1 MGAFQDVVNQ
11 AQAQEDLR
19 NPRTAAAAAQTI
31 ADPIA
36 TAPQVPGVN
45 FLDQQPPAAQYE
57 QSYVITDPNL
67 YWGPEGQ
74 LLGPEGQIGNIE
86 QAVALGQGIR
96 AETNKTFDPYSTTP
110 NENAPYWGKPDKQ
123 GNPGPYL
130 QQAAWNTYNQLIQA
144 KPELAG
150 KILNPDAIA
159 QMAWEANGGGTNGI
173 PGSQWNVPSIALQMQ
188 NALLNQAPVLKATG
202 YDSIDLTTTP
212 QAQEAIANGSQQ
224 ALSNFNNAQNYN
236 SGSLFGPGGALEEN
250 MGAIAMIGA
259 LVVTAMTAGAA
270 APTVAAAESL
280 AAADATAVAAGYAG
294 AADAMASGVTAI
306 DLGLPAATSAVDV
319 TAASAASS
327 LNAAGIATTA
337 ESLLPA
343 ATAAT
348 EAVDATSN
356 AGIASLTGDI
366 TPPPTPEASVLN
378 VSADTG
384 LPSLQ
389 SAGSSAKAAINAT
402 LNDVSRTIIQA
413 AVDAGVPFDVATTLP
428 SAVGQAGMNAAIQ
441 LATTGNIDPA
451 SVLTAAVAGG
461 IASGMNTAGLPPS
474 LTAAATNAAGQLIKT
489 GTIDPTQLAAA
500 AATPAVASGLQS
512 LVGGSTG
519 VDTGIA
525 RTLVQGAVTGNIDP
539 TQAALNIGTPAV
551 TEELV
556 KAGLPGAVAAPLVT
570 AAGETVAGQNLNPTA
585 IANAAFSNLKSGI
598 TSLPAATATN
608 ASTVPVGMGE
618 TTGGLPTVVADSG
631 DTQIEEPKSNDEIV
645 PTGAKDN
652 SITGSWVA
660 DPGAKAALSK
670 ALSTIAPGETAS
682 DPVYDAAD
690 NFYSSM
696 VTGTKPDGSPYAY
709 EINYDNETGDIKY
722 QWGQANESSSTT
734 ISSDVAPVFDPEAN
748 QLVKPGIQQEEVT
761 EPVLPDTTPKTTQDL
776 VDQTITPA
784 TEEVKPSIQEVKPAT
799 EEVKPDEEAATEP
812 TVIGQVTDKDGN
824 PVNVVRHP
832 DGTITYEPVTDGPGT
847 DQPVTGGPVTDGP
860 VTDGPVTDGPVTDGP
875 VTDKPITE
883 PPIVDPVDPIVDPVD
898 PIVDPV
904 DPIVEPRPPVV
915 VNPPIVEPPRPPVVV
930 DPPIVE
936 PPRPPIVEPPIV
948 EPPIVEPPRPPVV
961 VDPIVDPR
969 PPVVVDPVV
978 DPRPPVVVDPPK
990 PPVPPVVTPPADPPP
1005 ADPPPVVTPPVV
1017 TPPTPKEDPKTVLGL
1032 ASTALLA
1039 GLFGN
1044 QTTTQQKTSSTPLT
1058 FNWNPNMG
1066 QEQYELGVSR
1076 GHQYLSPVYA
1086 AQGGLMG
1093 LASSNQQMNVL
1104 GPQPTISQGGMV
1116 GEDGIGSLGA
1126 YGQTG
1131 STPQYADQP
1140 SQSQGAL
1147 PAYAMAAGGMA
1158 QDLVHV
1164 AQAHGLPADHAT
1176 LSTLQALVSQG
1187 LDPDQAV
1194 NAMMGNH
1201 AGGGQISHL
1210 GDYSDG
1216 GRLLKGPGDGMS
1228 DNIPAMIGQKQPAR
1242 LADGEF
1248 VVPADVVSHLGN
1260 GSTDAGAKV
1269 LYQMMER
1276 VRKARTGNPQQGK
1289 QINSNKFMPR

>member
-1 MGAFQDVVNQ
+1 MGAFQNIVNQ
-11 AQAQEDLR
+11 AQAQEDS
-19 NPRTAAAAAQTI
+19 RTVAAQTI
-31 ADPIA
+31 ADRTA
-36 TAPQVPGVN
+36 TAPQVPGGN
-45 FLDQQPPAAQYE
+45 FLGQEVPAAKYE
-57 QSYVITDPNL
+57 TQVFSPEGYHQNEDGNWFMP
-67 YWGPEGQ
+67 GPEGDVPVPGDWQ
-74 LLGPEGQIGNIE
+74 YQPQTR
-86 QAVALGQGIR
+86 QV
-96 AETNKTFDPYSTTP
+96 KTFDPYSTTP
-110 NENAPYWGKPDKQ
+110 NENAPGWGKADKQ

-159 QMAWEANGGGTNGI
+159 QMAWQANGGGTNGL
-173 PGSQWNVPSIALQMQ
+173 PGSQWNVPAVAFQMQ

-202 YDSIDLTTTP
+202 HDSIDLTTTP

-224 ALSNFNNAQNYN
+224 ALSNFNNAQKYN
-236 SGSLFGPGGALEEN
+236 SGRFFGPGGALEEN
-250 MGAIAMIGA
+250 MGAVAMIGA

-270 APTVAAAESL
+270 APTVVAAESL
-280 AAADATAVAAGYAG
+280 AAADAAAVTAGYAG
-294 AADAMASGVTAI
+294 AADAMASGVAAI
-306 DLGLPAATSAVDV
+306 DLGLPAATNVVDV

-348 EAVDATSN
+348 EAIGATSN

-402 LNDVSRTIIQA
+402 LNEVSRTIIQA
-413 AVDAGVPFDVATTLP
+413 AVDAGVPFDIATTLP

-441 LATTGNIDPA
+441 LATTGNIDPT

-461 IASGMNTAGLPPS
+461 IASGMNTAGLPKP
-474 LTAAATNAAGQLIKT
+474 LTAAATNVAGQLIKT
-489 GTIDPTQLAAA
+489 GKIDPIQLAAA

-570 AAGETVAGQNLNPTA
+570 AAGETIAGQNLNPTA

-598 TSLPAATATN
+598 TSLPATAATN
-608 ASTVPVGMGE
+608 ESTVPVGMGE

-631 DTQIEEPKSNDEIV
+631 DIQIEEPKSNDEIV

-660 DPGAKAALSK
+660 DPGANAALSK

-709 EINYDNETGDIKY
+709 EISYDNETGDIKY
-722 QWGQANESSSTT
+722 QWGQANESGSTT
-734 ISSDVAPVFDPEAN
+734 ISSDAAPVFDPEAN
-748 QLVKPGIQQEEVT
+748 QLVKPGIQQEEEPVDEKKVT

-832 DGTITYEPVTDGPGT
+832 DGTITYEPVTDGPVTGGPVTGGPVT
-847 DQPVTGGPVTDGP
+847 DGSVTDGPVTDGPVTGGPVTDGPVTGGPVTDEPVTGGPVTDGP
-860 VTDGPVTDGPVTDGP
+860 VTDGPITDGPV
-875 VTDKPITE
+875 TE

-898 PIVDPV
+898 PV
-904 DPIVEPRPPVV
+904 VEPRPPVV
-915 VNPPIVEPPRPPVVV
+915 EPPIVEPPIVE
-930 DPPIVE
+930 PPIVE

-969 PPVVVDPVV
+969 PPVVVDP
-978 DPRPPVVVDPPK
+978 PK
-990 PPVPPVVTPPADPPP
+990 PPVPPIVTPPI
-1005 ADPPPVVTPPVV
+1005 V

-1248 VVPADVVSHLGN
+1248 VIPADVVSHLGN

>member
-1 MGAFQDVVNQ
+1 MADPTLPPGYSIDSGHLWGPNPDMPGKLMYMGEATP
-11 AQAQEDLR
+11 DLLSQVGA
-19 NPRTAAAAAQTI
+19 TYEAQTQ
-31 ADPIA
+31 ADA
-36 TAPQVPGVN
+36 SVNAP
-45 FLDQQPPAAQYE
+45 
-57 QSYVITDPNL
+57 
-67 YWGPEGQ
+67 
-74 LLGPEGQIGNIE
+74 
-86 QAVALGQGIR
+86 
-96 AETNKTFDPYSTTP
+96 KTYLTTP
-110 NENAPYWGKPDKQ
+110 EELSA
-123 GNPGPYL
+123 YL
-130 QQAAWNTYNQLIQA
+130 SKSGQPLT
-144 KPELAG
+144 
-150 KILNPDAIA
+150 LNDTPDAKDGYGYHL
-159 QMAWEANGGGTNGI
+159 QDGTPVSFGAA
-173 PGSQWNVPSIALQMQ
+173 SVLSENVPLQIQKQDGTTQYMD
-188 NALLNQAPVLKATG
+188 QASV
-202 YDSIDLTTTP
+202 YDSNGKVMWSG
-212 QAQEAIANGSQQ
+212 AGSQQ
-224 ALSNFNNAQNYN
+224 GSAEEQAAVNQYWAGANKDKGGWLAQNMDW
-236 SGSLFGPGGALEEN
+236 LGP
-250 MGAIAMIGA
+250 AIAIA
-259 LVVTAMTAGAA
+259 SIAA
-270 APTVAAAESL
+270 APFTGGASL
-280 AAADATAVAAGYAG
+280 ALEDVAAADAAATAAGYAG
-294 AADAMASGVTAI
+294 AADAMAAGVSAAE
-306 DLGLPAATSAVDV
+306 LGLPAAT
-319 TAASAASS
+319 TAADLA
-327 LNAAGIATTA
+327 
-337 ESLLPA
+337 A
-343 ATAAT
+343 ATAGAGAAT
-348 EAVDATSN
+348 AGAGDVAIGGLEADTGLPSLQSAGSN

-402 LNDVSRTIIQA
+402 LNDVSQTIIQA
-413 AVDAGVPFDVATTLP
+413 AVDAGVPFDIATTLP
-428 SAVGQAGMNAAIQ
+428 SAVGQAGMNAAMQ
-441 LATTGNIDPA
+441 LATTGNIDPT

-461 IASGMNTAGLPPS
+461 IASGMNTAGLPKS

-500 AATPAVASGLQS
+500 AATPVVASGLQS
-512 LVGGSTG
+512 LAGGSTG

-570 AAGETVAGQNLNPTA
+570 AAGETLAGQNLNPTA
-585 IANAAFSNLKSGI
+585 IANAASSNLKSGI

-608 ASTVPVGMGE
+608 ESTVPVGMGE
-618 TTGGLPTVVADSG
+618 TTSGLPTVVADSG
-631 DTQIEEPKSNDEIV
+631 DIQIEEPESNYTTL
-645 PTGAKDN
+645 PTSAKDN

-660 DPGAKAALSK
+660 DPSANAALSK
-670 ALSTIAPGETAS
+670 ALSTIASGETAS

-722 QWGQANESSSTT
+722 QWGQANESGSTT

-748 QLVKPGIQQEEVT
+748 QLVKPGIQQEEVA

-860 VTDGPVTDGPVTDGP
+860 VTGGPVTDGPVTGGPVTDGPVTGGPVTDGPVTDR
-875 VTDKPITE
+875 PITE

-904 DPIVEPRPPVV
+904 DPIVEPPQ
-915 VNPPIVEPPRPPVVV
+915 PPIVEPPIV
-930 DPPIVE
+930 DP
-936 PPRPPIVEPPIV
+936 RPPIV

-969 PPVVVDPVV
+969 PPVVVDP
-978 DPRPPVVVDPPK
+978 PK
-990 PPVPPVVTPPADPPP
+990 PPVPPVVTPPVVTPPVVT
-1005 ADPPPVVTPPVV
+1005 PPVVTPPVV

>member
-19 NPRTAAAAAQTI
+19 NPRVAAAAAQTI

-36 TAPQVPGVN
+36 TAPQLMATYAGSDILAGGPVGP
-45 FLDQQPPAAQYE
+45 LYE
-57 QSYVITDPNL
+57 TQVFSPEGYHQNEDGNWFMP
-67 YWGPEGQ
+67 GPEGDVPVPGDWQ
-74 LLGPEGQIGNIE
+74 YQPQTR
-86 QAVALGQGIR
+86 QVQ
-96 AETNKTFDPYSTTP
+96 TFDPYATTP
-110 NENAPYWGKPDKQ
+110 NPGMQHYWGKSDPQ
-123 GNPGPYL
+123 GNPGPTLSATLWGAYK
-130 QQAAWNTYNQLIQA
+130 QLIQA
-144 KPELAG
+144 MPSMAG
-150 KILNPDAIA
+150 QIMNPDAIA
-159 QMAWEANGGGTNGI
+159 YQSWANGGGIDNALPDSEWNI
-173 PGSQWNVPSIALQMQ
+173 PYMAMAFE
-188 NALLNQAPVLKATG
+188 NALLNQQPLVAARGGQTV
-202 YDSIDLTTTP
+202 DLTTTP
-212 QAQEAIANGSQQ
+212 GAQMIIEQGGEQAIA
-224 ALSNFNNAQNYN
+224 NFNNAQKYN
-236 SGSLFGPGGALEEN
+236 SGHFFGPGGSFETTFVPMALFVASV
-250 MGAIAMIGA
+250 MSAGTAAGA
-259 LVVTAMTAGAA
+259 LAAEGGAAAAGTGAATAGA
-270 APTVAAAESL
+270 
-280 AAADATAVAAGYAG
+280 G
-294 AADAMASGVTAI
+294 
-306 DLGLPAATSAVDV
+306 
-319 TAASAASS
+319 
-327 LNAAGIATTA
+327 
-337 ESLLPA
+337 A
-343 ATAAT
+343 ATAGAGDVAIGGLDALGGGAEAIPASASGLDAAT
-348 EAVDATSN
+348 GEALNVSADTGLPSLQS
-356 AGIASLTGDI
+356 AGSSADIASLTGDI

-402 LNDVSRTIIQA
+402 LNDVSQTIIQA
-413 AVDAGVPFDVATTLP
+413 AVDAGVPFDIATTLP
-428 SAVGQAGMNAAIQ
+428 SAVGQAGMNAAMQ
-441 LATTGNIDPA
+441 LATTGNIDPT

-570 AAGETVAGQNLNPTA
+570 AAGETLAGQNLNPTA
-585 IANAAFSNLKSGI
+585 IANAASSNLKSGI
-598 TSLPAATATN
+598 TSLPATAATN
-608 ASTVPVGMGE
+608 ESTVPVGMGE

-631 DTQIEEPKSNDEIV
+631 DIHPADSGDIQIEEPKSNDEIV

-660 DPGAKAALSK
+660 DPGASAALSK

-696 VTGTKPDGSPYAY
+696 ITGTKPDGSPYAY
-709 EINYDNETGDIKY
+709 EINYDNETGNIKY
-722 QWGQANESSSTT
+722 QWGQANESGSTT

-748 QLVKPGIQQEEVT
+748 QLVKPGIQQEEVA

-832 DGTITYEPVTDGPGT
+832 DGTITYEPVTDGPVT
-847 DQPVTGGPVTDGP
+847 DGPVTGGPVTDGP
-860 VTDGPVTDGPVTDGP
+860 VTDR
-875 VTDKPITE
+875 PITE

-904 DPIVEPRPPVV
+904 DPIVEPPQ
-915 VNPPIVEPPRPPVVV
+915 PPIVEPPIV
-930 DPPIVE
+930 D
-936 PPRPPIVEPPIV
+936 PRPPIVEPPIV
-948 EPPIVEPPRPPVV
+948 EPPQPPIVEPP
-961 VDPIVDPR
+961 I
-969 PPVVVDPVV
+969 V

-990 PPVPPVVTPPADPPP
+990 PPV
-1005 ADPPPVVTPPVV
+1005 PPVVTPPVV